1 MEHLRHM
8 KSQARQGVGGS
19 DKQEPKPF
27 LGGLQRDWW
36 GRPNRHSNTS
46 GGGGRVGGSFLESWA
61 Q

>member
-1 MEHLRHM
+1 M